1 MNFLYPLNFYFSYVR
16 ENLVGVLFVFVSFVS
31 ITGLA
36 MSGEVSGMKDVGRGK
51 REEGRKGFGVIDGR
65 GGDRGTS
72 I

>member
-1 MNFLYPLNFYFSYVR
+1 M
-16 ENLVGVLFVFVSFVS
+16 FVSFVS